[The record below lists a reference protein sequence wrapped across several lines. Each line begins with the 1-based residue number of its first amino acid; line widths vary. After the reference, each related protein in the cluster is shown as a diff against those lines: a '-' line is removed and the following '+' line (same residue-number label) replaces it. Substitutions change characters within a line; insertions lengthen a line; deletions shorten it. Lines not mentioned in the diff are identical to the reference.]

1 MAKLF
6 LLFGSNIGNR
16 SENISKA
23 IYFVSKDIGEIF
35 NTSSLFETDAWGNTN
50 QDSFY
55 NLVCEVSTNDGPE
68 LILTKI
74 LEIEQKLGRVRVK
87 KWEARIIDIDILYID
102 DIIFKS
108 ETLQIPHPLLHE
120 RKFTLMPL
128 VQIAADYIHP
138 ILKLTS
144 IELLQNCKDSLD
156 VKEVC

>member
-1 MAKLF
+1 MSKVI
-6 LLFGSNIGNR
+6 LLFGSNIGNKT
-16 SENISKA
+16 ENITKA
-23 IYFVSKDIGEIF
+23 LSQVSGSLGEIIR
-35 NTSSLFETDAWGNTN
+35 TSSLYETAAWGNTN
-50 QDSFY
+50 QESFY
-55 NLVCEVSTNDGPE
+55 NLVCTLNTSFSPE
-68 LILTKI
+68 QILKKI
-74 LEIEQKLGRVRVK
+74 LEIEQKLGRIRVK

-128 VQIAADYIHP
+128 VQIAPDYIHP